1 LATPDWLSKIIDDSN
16 LNDLVFNFMAAREEN
31 RQRVQSKSDYSK
43 ELQKER
49 HDLGIRREYRFKG
62 GDLVMI
68 YDQKSAKKKL
78 HPVYRGPFVINGAG
92 GDQGKSYTLRQVNGT
107 AIPRTYYGD
116 HLKPFRLRPD
126 HLVTKKERLWPEY
139 QNLRAGQGVHKL
151 PKNVRIEVS
160 QATSQLSDLA
170 FTLGDIT
177 WI

>member
-1 LATPDWLSKIIDDSN
+1 
-16 LNDLVFNFMAAREEN
+16 MAAREEN
-31 RQRVQSKSDYSK
+31 RQRVKSKSDYSK

-49 HDLGIRREYRFKG
+49 HDLGIRREYWFKG

-78 HPVYRGPFVINGAG
+78 HPAYRGPFVINGAS

-107 AIPRTYYGD
+107 AIPRMYYGD

-151 PKNVRIEVS
+151 PKNVRIKVS
-160 QATSQLSDLA
+160 QATSQLLDLA
-170 FTLGDIT
+170 ITLDDIT